1 MPNGYGTSSHGKAVP
16 EMQAVVDRLPPPAA
30 GGAQLANAAARAVQR
45 LAAASGAIVTL
56 PPLSAPSGS
65 GASHDRLTIG
75 IVAALLIALWAGRRV
90 ASPPPRPES
99 RSVRGVTLLAALVG
113 VVLACT
119 ACGSTHK
126 TAVVEGP
133 GPSPYG
139 DGYLID
145 PPTAAPG
152 FSLIDQTGTKLGA
165 QDQLGHWSIV
175 TFMYTRCPDVCP
187 LIANTLRTAMLK
199 LTDLRVLAVSV
210 DPKNDTPSAVRTFL
224 SRHRVSAKFHYLTGT
239 RAQLAPVWAKYH
251 VASTGGPH
259 ATISHSQLRGADRPE
274 GTPADPVRRAHHGP

>member
-1 MPNGYGTSSHGKAVP
+1 V
-16 EMQAVVDRLPPPAA
+16 R
-30 GGAQLANAAARAVQR
+30 
-45 LAAASGAIVTL
+45 
-56 PPLSAPSGS
+56 
-65 GASHDRLTIG
+65 RLTL
-75 IVAALLIALWAGRRV
+75 VAALA
-90 ASPPPRPES
+90 
-99 RSVRGVTLLAALVG
+99 G

-126 TAVVEGP
+126 TAVIEGP

-139 DGYLID
+139 DGFLID
-145 PPTAAPG
+145 PPTAAPA

-165 QDQLGHWSIV
+165 QDQRGHWSIV
-175 TFMYTRCPDVCP
+175 TFMYTHCPDVCP

-210 DPKNDTPSAVRTFL
+210 DPRNDTPSAVRAFL
-224 SRHRVSAKFHYLTGT
+224 RKHRVSAKFHYLTGT

-259 ATISHSQLRGADRPE
+259 ATISHSSFEVLIDPKGRERILFDARITAHDVVHDVALLERG
-274 GTPADPVRRAHHGP
+274 